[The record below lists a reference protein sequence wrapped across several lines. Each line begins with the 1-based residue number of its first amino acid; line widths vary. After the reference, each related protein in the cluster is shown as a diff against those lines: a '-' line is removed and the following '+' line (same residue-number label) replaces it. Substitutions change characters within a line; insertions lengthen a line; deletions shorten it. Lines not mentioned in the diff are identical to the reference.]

1 MKNLQLSSEIS
12 FKLELQLEEEVL
24 LFSAFDIERNRLFF
38 VSSANVVYIRQL
50 PLPQKGRLWNKNLL
64 PMENDP
70 VDLEPGDS
78 ITALDYLMEKEALL
92 VGTSNGYLML
102 HAGDGSATEVV
113 GRVEGGVKC
122 IAPSPDG
129 ALIAIVTGFGKI
141 LVMTHDWD
149 LLYEIMI
156 DNQPTDVD
164 VRDATGSTIYPFEIS
179 VSWRGDGKYFATLSE
194 SWDSSSSQ
202 KKLRIWERDSGAL
215 HSVTEAKAFM
225 GAALDWMPS
234 GAKVAAAFDRKADNN
249 GPLIVFFE
257 RNGLER
263 SSFSIN
269 ELMDATIEVLK
280 WNCSSDLLGAVV
292 RCERYDAIKIW
303 SFSNNHWYLKQEI
316 RYPKSDRVKFIWDPM
331 KPLHLIS
338 WTLGGKI
345 TTYNFV
351 WITAVME
358 NSVALV
364 IDNSNVHVTPLA
376 LSLMPPPMYLFNLKF
391 PTAVCDMAF
400 FSKSSKSQMAAC
412 LSDGSLCIV
421 EFPASDTWEELE
433 GKEFFVE
440 TSSEVAFGS
449 LKHLIW
455 LDSHILLGVSYYET
469 GDTNNACLVTSSS
482 ENELTHCQG
491 KYLSGYSLQEIELV
505 CSEDCVLGLV
515 ASSGWGAKVSC
526 QLSLEG
532 PVIAIVPNPAKRG
545 SAFVQ
550 LDGGIIVEYTS
561 KLGITRVPAESYL
574 QKLDYSI
581 GFSSSC
587 PWMSI
592 ASVYDNGVLKPLP
605 FGLDDNGSL
614 HVSGRILCNN
624 CSGFSFYS
632 NSADQM
638 ITHLILTTKQDLLF
652 IVDMDDILHGNLE
665 AKYEKFIKVGNR
677 NIEENRDSINIW
689 ERGAKLVGVLHG
701 DAAAVILQTTRGNL
715 ECIHPRKLVLASIV
729 NALVQRR
736 FRDAILMVR
745 RHRIDFNIIVDH
757 CGWQNFLECAN
768 EFVKQVKNLSYI
780 TEFVCSVKNENVT
793 EKLYRNIISLPYL
806 KATRDI
812 QAANVD
818 GCYGKSKISSVLQ
831 AIREAL
837 EDQVPESPAK
847 ELCILTTLARSE
859 PPAIVEALKRIKV
872 VREMELLGVDDPR
885 RKSYPSAE
893 EAMKHL
899 LWLTN
904 SEAAY
909 EAALGLYD
917 LNLAA
922 IVALNSQKDPKEFL
936 PFLQGLERMPPLIMK
951 YKIDLRLQRYE
962 SALKN
967 IVSAGDA
974 YYEDSI
980 NLMKNNPKLF
990 SLGIQLFTDP
1000 SKKSQILEAWGDHLH
1015 GDKCFEDAATAYLC
1029 CSSLEKA
1036 LKAYRACGHWKGVLT
1051 VAGLLK
1057 LGKEEA
1063 LRLAN
1068 ELCEELQALGKP
1080 AEAAKI
1086 ALEYCDDVASGIH
1099 FLISARE
1106 WEEALRIGFIHKRED
1121 LISEVKCA
1129 ALECAGILIS
1139 EYEEGLEKVGK
1150 YLARYLAVRQRRLLL
1165 SAKLQSEDRSIDD
1178 VDDETASN
1186 TSSNFSG
1193 MSAYTTG
1200 TRRGSSASTSSTTAS
1215 KARQTRHQKKGGKIR
1230 AGSPGEEMALV
1241 EHLKGMSLT
1250 AGAQHELK
1258 SLLVSLVMLGNEET
1272 ARKLQRVGD
1281 SFQLS
1286 QRAAVKLAEDTIS
1299 NDDIDEKRHT
1309 LEHYVQKVRGELPHL
1324 EAIPWQSKVLFSS

>member
-1 MKNLQLSSEIS
+1 MKNLQLYSESS
-12 FKLELQLEEEVL
+12 FKVELQLEEEVL
-24 LFSAFDIERNRLFF
+24 LFSAFDIERNRLLF

-50 PLPQKGRLWNKNLL
+50 PLSQKERLWNQTLL
-64 PMENDP
+64 PMENEH
-70 VDLEPGDS
+70 VDLEPGDG
-78 ITALDYLMEKEALL
+78 ITALEYLMEKEALL
-92 VGTSNGYLML
+92 VGTSNGYLIL
-102 HAGDGSATEVV
+102 HTGDGSATEVV
-113 GRVEGGVKC
+113 GQVEGGVQC

-129 ALIAIVTGFGKI
+129 ALIAIITGFGHL
-141 LVMTHDWD
+141 LVMTHDWE
-149 LLYEIMI
+149 LLHETMI
-156 DNQPTDVD
+156 DNHLADIDVSHATDP
-164 VRDATGSTIYPFEIS
+164 AIHPSEIS
-179 VSWRGDGKYFATLSE
+179 ISWRGDGKYLATLSE
-194 SWDSSSSQ
+194 SRDSSSSQ

-215 HSVTEAKAFM
+215 HAVSESKAFM

-234 GAKVAAAFDRKADNN
+234 GAKVAAAFDRKADNK

-257 RNGLER
+257 RNGLQR

-269 ELMDATIEVLK
+269 ELMDATVEVLK
-280 WNCSSDLLGAVV
+280 WNYSSDLLGAVV
-292 RCERYDAIKIW
+292 GCEKHDAIKIW

-316 RYPKSDRVKFIWDPM
+316 RYPKRDRVKFMWDSM

-345 TTYNFV
+345 TMYNFV
-351 WITAVME
+351 WMTAVME
-358 NSVALV
+358 NSIALV
-364 IDNSNVHVTPLA
+364 IDNSNVLITPLA

-391 PTAVCDMAF
+391 PSAVRDMAF
-400 FSKSSKSQMAAC
+400 FSKSSKNQLAAY
-412 LSDGSLCIV
+412 LSDGSLYVV
-421 EFPASDTWEELE
+421 ELPASDTWEELE

-440 TSSEVAFGS
+440 TSSEVAFLS

-469 GDTNNACLVTSSS
+469 SDNITCLVTSSS
-482 ENELTHCQG
+482 EDELSHRQG
-491 KYLSGYSLQEIELV
+491 KCLSGYSLQEIELV

-515 ASSGWGAKVSC
+515 TASGWSAKVSC

-532 PVIAIVPNPAKRG
+532 PAIGIVPNPAKRG

-550 LDGGIIVEYTS
+550 LDGGRIVEYTS
-561 KLGITRVPAESYL
+561 KLGITGVPAESYF
-574 QKLDYSI
+574 QKLDYGI

-587 PWMSI
+587 PQMI
-592 ASVYDNGVLKPLP
+592 VASVYDNGILKPLP
-605 FGLDDNGSL
+605 FGLDDNGRL

-624 CSGFSFYS
+624 CSSFSFYS
-632 NSADQM
+632 NSADQI

-652 IVDMDDILHGNLE
+652 IVDMDDILHGKLE
-665 AKYEKFIKVGNR
+665 AKYENFMKVGKR
-677 NIEENRDSINIW
+677 NVEENRDCINIW

-701 DAAAVILQTTRGNL
+701 DEAAVILQTTRGNL
-715 ECIHPRKLVLASIV
+715 ECIYPRKLVLASIV

-736 FRDAILMVR
+736 FRDALLMVR

-757 CGWQNFLECAN
+757 CGWQNFLQCAN
-768 EFVKQVKNLSYI
+768 EFVRQVKNLSYI

-793 EKLYRNIISLPYL
+793 EMLYTNIMSLPYL
-806 KATRDI
+806 KATKDI
-812 QAANVD
+812 QAGNVD
-818 GCYGKSKISSVLQ
+818 EIDGKSKISSVLQ

-837 EDQVPESPAK
+837 EDQVPESSAK

-859 PPAIVEALKRIKV
+859 PPAIEEALKRIKM
-872 VREMELLGVDDPR
+872 VRDKEILGVDDPR

-904 SEAAY
+904 SEAVY

-936 PFLQGLERMPPLIMK
+936 PFLQGLECMPPLIMK
-951 YKIDLRLQRYE
+951 YTIDLRLQRYE

-980 NLMKNNPKLF
+980 NLMKNNPQLF
-990 SLGIQLFTDP
+990 PLGIQLFPDP
-1000 SKKSQILEAWGDHLH
+1000 FKRSQIFEAWGDHLH

-1051 VAGLLK
+1051 VAGFLK
-1057 LGKEEA
+1057 LGKEEV

-1086 ALEYCDDVASGIH
+1086 AFEYCEDVASGIQ

-1106 WEEALRIGFIHKRED
+1106 WEEALRIGFMHKRED
-1121 LISEVKCA
+1121 LISQVKCA

-1165 SAKLQSEDRSIDD
+1165 AAKLQSEDRSIDD
-1178 VDDETASN
+1178 ADDETASD

-1200 TRRGSSASTSSTTAS
+1200 TRRSSNASTSSSATS
-1215 KARQTRHQKKGGKIR
+1215 KARKTRHQKKGGKIR

-1241 EHLKGMSLT
+1241 EHLKGMPLT
-1250 AGAQHELK
+1250 TGAQHELK
-1258 SLLVSLVMLGNEET
+1258 SLLVSLVMLGMEDI
-1272 ARKLQRVGD
+1272 ARKLQLQSPAFFLTG
-1281 SFQLS
+1281 S
-1286 QRAAVKLAEDTIS
+1286 QRERNRWKLFGL
-1299 NDDIDEKRHT
+1299 R
-1309 LEHYVQKVRGELPHL
+1309 V
-1324 EAIPWQSKVLFSS
+1324 VLLH

>member
-1 MKNLQLSSEIS
+1 
-12 FKLELQLEEEVL
+12 
-24 LFSAFDIERNRLFF
+24 
-38 VSSANVVYIRQL
+38 
-50 PLPQKGRLWNKNLL
+50 
-64 PMENDP
+64 ME
-70 VDLEPGDS
+70 
-78 ITALDYLMEKEALL
+78 
-92 VGTSNGYLML
+92 
-102 HAGDGSATEVV
+102 
-113 GRVEGGVKC
+113 
-122 IAPSPDG
+122 
-129 ALIAIVTGFGKI
+129 
-141 LVMTHDWD
+141 
-149 LLYEIMI
+149 
-156 DNQPTDVD
+156 
-164 VRDATGSTIYPFEIS
+164 
-179 VSWRGDGKYFATLSE
+179 
-194 SWDSSSSQ
+194 
-202 KKLRIWERDSGAL
+202 
-215 HSVTEAKAFM
+215 
-225 GAALDWMPS
+225 AALDWMPS
-234 GAKVAAAFDRKADNN
+234 GAKVATSFDRKADNK

-292 RCERYDAIKIW
+292 RCEKYDAIKIW

-316 RYPKSDRVKFIWDPM
+316 RYPKRDRVKFMWDPM

-338 WTLGGKI
+338 WTRGGKI

-351 WITAVME
+351 WMTAVME
-358 NSVALV
+358 NSIALV
-364 IDNSNVHVTPLA
+364 IDNSNVLVTPLA
-376 LSLMPPPMYLFNLKF
+376 LSLMPPPMYLFKLKF

-400 FSKSSKSQMAAC
+400 FSKSSKNQMAAC

-421 EFPASDTWEELE
+421 EFPAYDTWEELE

-440 TSSEVAFGS
+440 TSSEMAFGS

-455 LDSHILLGVSYYET
+455 LDSRILLGVSYNS
-469 GDTNNACLVTSSS
+469 DTDTCLLTSSS
-482 ENELTHCQG
+482 KDESSHCQG
-491 KYLSGYSLQEIELV
+491 NYLSGYSLQEIEIV

-526 QLSLEG
+526 QFSLEG
-532 PVIAIVPNPAKRG
+532 PVIGIVPNPAKRG

-550 LDGGIIVEYTS
+550 LDGGRIVEYTS
-561 KLGITRVPAESYL
+561 KLGITGVPAD
-574 QKLDYSI
+574 QKKLDYGI

-587 PWMSI
+587 SSMSI
-592 ASVYDNGVLKPLP
+592 ASVYDNGVLQPLP
-605 FGLDDNGSL
+605 FGLDDNGRL
-614 HVSGRILCNN
+614 HVSGRLLCNN

-632 NSADQM
+632 NSANQM

-665 AKYEKFIKVGNR
+665 VKYENFIKVSNR
-677 NIEENRDSINIW
+677 NREENRDSINIW

-701 DAAAVILQTTRGNL
+701 DAAAVLLQTTRGNL

-736 FRDAILMVR
+736 FRDALLMVR

-757 CGWQNFLECAN
+757 CGWQNFLQCAN

-793 EKLYRNIISLPYL
+793 EKLYRNIVTLPYL
-806 KATRDI
+806 KASKDI
-812 QAANVD
+812 QAENFD
-818 GCYGKSKISSVLQ
+818 GFYGKSKISSVLQ

-837 EDQVPESPAK
+837 EDQVPASPAK

-859 PPAIVEALKRIKV
+859 PPHIEEALKRIKM
-872 VREMELLGVDDPR
+872 VREMELLVVDDPQ

-893 EAMKHL
+893 EATKHL

-904 SEAAY
+904 SEAVY

-951 YKIDLRLQRYE
+951 YTIDLKLQRYE

-980 NLMKNNPKLF
+980 NLMKNNPQLF
-990 SLGIQLFTDP
+990 PLGIQLFTDP
-1000 SKKSQILEAWGDHLH
+1000 FKRSQILEAWGDHLH
-1015 GDKCFEDAATAYLC
+1015 GDKCFEDAATSYLC

-1051 VAGLLK
+1051 VAGFLK
-1057 LGKEEA
+1057 LGKEEV

-1086 ALEYCDDVASGIH
+1086 ALEYCDDVASGIQ

-1106 WEEALRIGFIHKRED
+1106 WEEALRIGFIHRRED

-1165 SAKLQSEDRSIDD
+1165 AAKLQSEDRSIDD
-1178 VDDETASN
+1178 ADDETASD

-1215 KARQTRHQKKGGKIR
+1215 KARQTRHQKKRGKIR
-1230 AGSPGEEMALV
+1230 AGSPGEEIALV

-1250 AGAQHELK
+1250 TGAQHELK
-1258 SLLVSLVMLGNEET
+1258 SLLVALVMLGNEET
-1272 ARKLQRVGD
+1272 ARKVQRMGD

-1286 QRAAVKLAEDTIS
+1286 QRAAVKLAEDTVS
-1299 NDDIDEKRHT
+1299 NNNIDERKHT

-1324 EAIPWQSKVLFSS
+1324 ETISWQSKVLLSS